1 LKAEDI
7 SIAAPPGGPWGVV
20 IDYPTAMTTVTLML
34 LADGTVNLLLSE
46 GPAFVGAGKHQ
57 EVARAAATL
66 LSEAQS
72 LHSSLKPTTNLSLPN
87 NGRARIF
94 LLTSAGVLGGEVSDD
109 ESGETQRSLAKVCR
123 LGDAVVTKIRVL
135 SESQGDVSPRFTAKD
150 NFLQAKILVGS
161 VALGALVGAVT
172 APVLLP
178 GILMGGVI
186 GLIVGFLGSGVLL
199 MLMDARRR
207 RRTKD

>member
-1 LKAEDI
+1 
-7 SIAAPPGGPWGVV
+7 
-20 IDYPTAMTTVTLML
+20 M
-34 LADGTVNLLLSE
+34 
-46 GPAFVGAGKHQ
+46 
-57 EVARAAATL
+57 
-66 LSEAQS
+66 
-72 LHSSLKPTTNLSLPN
+72 
-87 NGRARIF
+87 
-94 LLTSAGVLGGEVSDD
+94 
-109 ESGETQRSLAKVCR
+109 CR
-123 LGDAVVTKIRVL
+123 FGDAVVTKIRAL